1 MLLVGTAYYDTVSRF
16 FVYMDLYLNKI
27 KMIKTDW
34 SITSQYWNWTREDF
48 LFTYDEK
55 ENQEIAFNKFVTEQ
69 EIGKK
74 SIFIAYE
81 WQFELWFTQNEAMLY
96 NFIDWYTRSNR
107 LFWYSTMQ
115 ISKKMHISE
124 TSVKTTI
131 NSLIKKWY
139 VIKHPWKD
147 KHWNERRF
155 LSTTWKYSSELAE
168 KIGWSKSDWGVGEI
182 WPQSNINSIINNSK
196 IWIYGNSNNPI
207 KNDKSNSLNSES
219 RAGELDVCAR
229 VESYEDIQQVIEDDT
244 YRVKNNKLLKCIV
257 KMCELWYQVD
267 KKEKPIRELV
277 EWIKEKAEIYNIKN
291 SDWTI
296 AQWTMLQIFD
306 QWCEYW
312 KSKGKV
318 TNHKN
323 SVMRFMINYN
333 KPYKKK

>member
-1 MLLVGTAYYDTVSRF
+1 MHVLDVNEIFWVTFYTFDRIMELWWKNWPDAYALYTKLVKQSRIQQTNQTKSLNAFLREWLGWWDERLKKARHVLKQLWLIDDIVVRDKLWKISWHYVRVNFLINENKVRNTCMTYDLSTEA
-16 FVYMDLYLNKI
+16 LNQD
-27 KMIKTDW
+27 MANPTSGQTDTNALSTKYINAW
-34 SITSQYWNWTREDF
+34 SI
-48 LFTYDEK
+48 
-55 ENQEIAFNKFVTEQ
+55 
-69 EIGKK
+69 
-74 SIFIAYE
+74 
-81 WQFELWFTQNEAMLY
+81 
-96 NFIDWYTRSNR
+96 
-107 LFWYSTMQ
+107 
-115 ISKKMHISE
+115 
-124 TSVKTTI
+124 
-131 NSLIKKWY
+131 
-139 VIKHPWKD
+139 
-147 KHWNERRF
+147 
-155 LSTTWKYSSELAE
+155 
-168 KIGWSKSDWGVGEI
+168 
-182 WPQSNINSIINNSK
+182 
-196 IWIYGNSNNPI
+196 NNPI
-207 KNDKSNSLNSES
+207 KGDKFNPLNSES

>member
-1 MLLVGTAYYDTVSRF
+1 
-16 FVYMDLYLNKI
+16 
-27 KMIKTDW
+27 MI
-34 SITSQYWNWTREDF
+34 E
-48 LFTYDEK
+48 TYDGIMSDGYWIMPNKVLFDSKLSDKEK
-55 ENQEIAFNKFVTEQ
+55 LLYCLISSLCAEKWFCWASNDYLADK
-69 EIGKK
+69 IG
-74 SIFIAYE
+74 Y
-81 WQFELWFTQNEAMLY
+81 
-96 NFIDWYTRSNR
+96 
-107 LFWYSTMQ
+107 
-115 ISKKMHISE
+115 SKKNIHRLLQNIFNAWYI
-124 TSVKTTI
+124 TI
-131 NSLIKKWY
+131 KINKEFGNQRQVFLNSLKYTEDTILK
-139 VIKHPWKD
+139 
-147 KHWNERRF
+147 NEDTPI
-155 LSTTWKYSSELAE
+155 L
-168 KIGWSKSDWGVGEI
+168 KIEDNNNIIYNNNTSNTEI
-182 WPQSNINSIINNSK
+182 PK
-196 IWIYGNSNNPI
+196 
-207 KNDKSNSLNSES
+207 NSLLNIENDT
-219 RAGELDVCAR
+219 GNLDVCAH